1 MIDFINEFF
10 TSTYYYNK
18 FFYIIRLLS
27 VMSLAGIG
35 LGLAGRLM
43 SSGFK
48 KNKLKLPGVG

>member
-1 MIDFINEFF
+1 MVNFINEFF